1 MKKRTPHVRIDTRVF
16 DLIPHIG
23 SNGFTVYAALKKF
36 ENRHTGR
43 CYPSY
48 QTLADTTNL
57 DRKTVIKYVDLL
69 VEYKLID
76 KRARFID
83 GHQTSNQYDMRSV
96 TIPPPPGVTIPPTQ
110 DRVETSDGGG
120 GNFPPIPLILEPVI
134 TKRQMECLHKD
145 IGRLNDG
152 VAYCR
157 TCYANIDIA
166 TEEVPMGDQSN
177 SLTALSESGVYQI
190 AASNNE

>member
-16 DLIPHIG
+16 DLIPQIG

-48 QTLADTTNL
+48 ETLADTTNL

-69 VEYKLID
+69 VEHKLID
-76 KRARFID
+76 KHARFID

-96 TIPPPPGVTIPPTQ
+96 TVPPTPGGTIPPPQ
-110 DRVETSDGGG
+110 DRVELADGGG
-120 GNFPPIPLILEPVI
+120 GATPPQPLILEPVL

-145 IGRLNDG
+145 IGSLNDG

-157 TCYANIDIA
+157 NCYATVEAIQEYEA
-166 TEEVPMGDQSN
+166 TQTVG
-177 SLTALSESGVYQI
+177 LALS
-190 AASNNE
+190 NPD